1 MAAKALKDLKNLPVS
16 ERNIDCKKNPCAGKM
31 NGKAEDR
38 PPQNSVPLDHNHPTG
53 DEIEKPEAE
62 RVIVELEYIKS
73 KDLNN
78 VAEVDAV
85 LKVSIVLSW
94 YYTMLYCDFSFSLDR
109 SSSFHFPQ
117 GRNAAF
123 AKVIL
128 FVVKSLKNPRSA
140 VSKTACMTS
149 EDIFSSYNDHIF
161 DQLDRLL
168 TQLLLKSSQDKRFV
182 YEAAERALVAM
193 TTHVSPALL
202 LPKLRPC
209 LKNKSPRIRAK
220 ASACFSGCVPRLGI
234 EGMREYGIETNS
246 QNLRRL
252 HGQSSWN
259 LRQCIRKLLLSNPRR
274 RIQRQPLGQSS
285 ANQTSHLLVHR
296 LCFVS
301 PMSLVRLERVLL
313 RVHDTSPHYVPCSLY
328 KLSRDQY
335 FYTYWVV
342 ILFTPKNKYGMFFV
356 PRQKVY

>member
-1 MAAKALKDLKNLPVS
+1 
-16 ERNIDCKKNPCAGKM
+16 M

-38 PPQNSVPLDHNHPTG
+38 PPQKSVPLDHNHPTG

-85 LKVSIVLSW
+85 LKVSIVLSC
-94 YYTMLYCDFSFSLDR
+94 YYTMLYCDFSFSLDH

-117 GRNAAF
+117 GRNAAY

-149 EDIFSSYNDHIF
+149 ADIFWIPCYSWNSPQIADIC
-161 DQLDRLL
+161 L

-182 YEAAERALVAM
+182 CEAAEKALVAM

-202 LPKLRPC
+202 LPKLQPC
-209 LKNKSPRIRAK
+209 LKNRSPRIRAK
-220 ASACFSGCVPRLGI
+220 ASACFS
-234 EGMREYGIETNS
+234 
-246 QNLRRL
+246 
-252 HGQSSWN
+252 
-259 LRQCIRKLLLSNPRR
+259 
-274 RIQRQPLGQSS
+274 
-285 ANQTSHLLVHR
+285 
-296 LCFVS
+296 
-301 PMSLVRLERVLL
+301 
-313 RVHDTSPHYVPCSLY
+313 
-328 KLSRDQY
+328 
-335 FYTYWVV
+335 
-342 ILFTPKNKYGMFFV
+342 
-356 PRQKVY
+356 

>member
-1 MAAKALKDLKNLPVS
+1 MCS
-16 ERNIDCKKNPCAGKM
+16 
-31 NGKAEDR
+31 
-38 PPQNSVPLDHNHPTG
+38 PTG
-53 DEIEKPEAE
+53 KSNFTRYHKTSLVLLFWICH
-62 RVIVELEYIKS
+62 VI
-73 KDLNN
+73 N
-78 VAEVDAV
+78 
-85 LKVSIVLSW
+85 
-94 YYTMLYCDFSFSLDR
+94 
-109 SSSFHFPQ
+109 
-117 GRNAAF
+117 
-123 AKVIL
+123 
-128 FVVKSLKNPRSA
+128 
-140 VSKTACMTS
+140 
-149 EDIFSSYNDHIF
+149 
-161 DQLDRLL
+161 
-168 TQLLLKSSQDKRFV
+168 
-182 YEAAERALVAM
+182 M
-193 TTHVSPALL
+193 TTIWIQCMFPPTSP
-202 LPKLRPC
+202 
-209 LKNKSPRIRAK
+209 
-220 ASACFSGCVPRLGI
+220 FFGYGYHQGI

-342 ILFTPKNKYGMFFV
+342 ILFTPKNKYGMFSV

>member
-1 MAAKALKDLKNLPVS
+1 
-16 ERNIDCKKNPCAGKM
+16 M

-85 LKVSIVLSW
+85 LKVSIVLSCHL
-94 YYTMLYCDFSFSLDR
+94 TVRRLSIFHKEEMLHLLE
-109 SSSFHFPQ
+109 
-117 GRNAAF
+117 
-123 AKVIL
+123 KVIL

-140 VSKTACMTS
+140 
-149 EDIFSSYNDHIF
+149 
-161 DQLDRLL
+161 L

-182 YEAAERALVAM
+182 CEVAERALVAM

-220 ASACFSGCVPRLGI
+220 ASACFSRCVPRLGI

-313 RVHDTSPHYVPCSLY
+313 RVHDTSPHYVPCS
-328 KLSRDQY
+328 
-335 FYTYWVV
+335 
-342 ILFTPKNKYGMFFV
+342 IL
-356 PRQKVY
+356 